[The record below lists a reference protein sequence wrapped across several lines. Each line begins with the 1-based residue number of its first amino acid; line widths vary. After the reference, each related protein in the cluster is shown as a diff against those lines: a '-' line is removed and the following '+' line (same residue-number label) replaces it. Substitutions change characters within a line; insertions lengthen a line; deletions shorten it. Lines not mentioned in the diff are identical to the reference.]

1 MQETHTMQE
10 TGSESK
16 PEEIRKDST
25 KVYFFV
31 VAIVALLATNVYFYV
46 KYKNTGDQVYELTS
60 EKVNMQAEI
69 DRIEA
74 EMDQLTDE
82 NIEINA
88 ALKASQDSVRTT
100 IASLRQQLEQNNLS
114 RGQLG
119 EARQEINQ
127 LKQQVSQYK
136 TEIEQLKT
144 QNDRLKSE
152 RDQLKREIS
161 SSSDRVA
168 VLEELNTDLTDKVKL
183 ASALKL
189 SHILVNGVRERSGDK
204 EGIETRARRAD
215 KLKITFTIADNPLAE
230 KGVHD
235 VYLRVID
242 PNGNLRTAD
251 YGLFEVNGNQI
262 QYTYKTT
269 IEFVNDGASYTVDW
283 KDTKAFQ
290 KGTYTILLYAD
301 NAIMGQGSVVL
312 K

>member
-152 RDQLKREIS
+152 RDELKREIS

-189 SHILVNGVRERSGDK
+189 SDILVNGVRERSSDK
-204 EGIETRARRAD
+204 EDIETRARRAD

-301 NAIMGQGSVVL
+301 NAIMGQGSVML